1 MKSVDLLFDYLTP
14 SLPRRWRHFC
24 VVYKEEGQ
32 SASVFQVT
40 EGDDDKDVDKDDDK
54 DDSKDGDSEDNLL
67 TQRNRIE
74 DEYIHPRKARRCLE
88 GRT

>member
-1 MKSVDLLFDYLTP
+1 M
-14 SLPRRWRHFC
+14 
-24 VVYKEEGQ
+24 
-32 SASVFQVT
+32 T

>member
-14 SLPRRWRHFC
+14 SLPHRWRHFC

-32 SASVFQVT
+32 SASVFQVADDDDNL
-40 EGDDDKDVDKDDDK
+40 DDDKDNR
-54 DDSKDGDSEDNLL
+54 KDGDSEDSLL

-74 DEYIHPRKARRCLE
+74 DEYIHHRKARRCSE

>member
-24 VVYKEEGQ
+24 VVYKEQGQ

-40 EGDDDKDVDKDDDK
+40 EGDDNKDDDK
-54 DDSKDGDSEDNLL
+54 DDSKDGDNEDNLL

-74 DEYIHPRKARRCLE
+74 DKYIHPRKARRCSE